1 MASNSIKES
10 EVLSQ
15 IKKLSVPEKILIVED
30 IWDSITLS
38 NEELSVT
45 EKQKKD
51 LDKRLTDYEN
61 AQTGGSDWS
70 EVKNRI
76 ESKL

>member
-15 IKKLSVPEKILIVED
+15 IKKLSVPERILIVED
-30 IWDSITLS
+30 IWDSIMLS
-38 NEELSVT
+38 NEQLSVT

-51 LDKRLTDYEN
+51 LNKRLTDYEN
-61 AQTGGSDWS
+61 DQTGGSDWP

>member
-1 MASNSIKES
+1 MASNRIKES

-15 IKKLSVPEKILIVED
+15 IKKLSLQERILIVED
-30 IWDSITLS
+30 IWDSIMLS
-38 NEELSVT
+38 NEQLSMT

-51 LDKRLTDYEN
+51 LDKRLTDDEN
-61 AQTGGSDWS
+61 DQTSGSDWP